1 MKKKSLLTRRFLLS
15 AAIVISALLL
25 VTQTVY
31 ARTFSKIVA
40 FGDSLTDYGNLHQL
54 VPAAP
59 VVFSNGDVWVQY
71 LAQDWG
77 ATLDNNAIAG
87 AMTQY
92 NVDLSGPYGLLGEIN
107 DYTTSMPSFDPDN
120 TLFVVWIGSN
130 DMLAFLNTDP
140 NPADDAPTLISTAM
154 GNISEGMSQLV
165 AAGARYFLVLG
176 LPDIGKA
183 PRIVGNETES
193 ALVSTLAESYNQA
206 LQATINGL
214 EEANPDVKI
223 YYFDVFSYMDQI
235 IASGVFP
242 NTTGTY
248 LILTENWGYT
258 YNEDGSLKH
267 HDNASDY
274 MFWDSIHPMTATH
287 KLLADKVSA
296 YVDPEG
302 QIDIKHSAACFI
314 DTASGGT
321 SLPSGTIPLA
331 LILLGIGLPFG
342 VLYIRKQ

>member
-1 MKKKSLLTRRFLLS
+1 MKKKSFLTRPFLLS
-15 AAIVISALLL
+15 AAVVISALLL
-25 VTQTVY
+25 FTQTVY
-31 ARTFSKIVA
+31 ARSFSNIVA

-54 VPAAP
+54 VPDAP
-59 VVFSNGDVWVQY
+59 IVFSNGDVWVQY
-71 LAQDWG
+71 LAQDWN

-107 DYTTSMPSFDPDN
+107 DYTTSSPSFDPDN
-120 TLFVVWIGSN
+120 TLFVVWIGGN
-130 DMLAFLNTDP
+130 DMLSFLATDP
-140 NPADDAPTLISTAM
+140 NPADDAGTFISTAM
-154 GNISEGMSQLV
+154 GNISQGMSQLI
-165 AAGARYFLVLG
+165 AAGAKYFLVLS
-176 LPDIGKA
+176 LPDIGKT
-183 PRIVGNETES
+183 PRIVGDEAKS
-193 ALVSTLAESYNQA
+193 ALVTALTENYNQA
-206 LQATINGL
+206 LKSTVDGL
-214 EEANPDVKI
+214 GAANPDIKV
-223 YYFDVFSYMDQI
+223 YSFDVFSYMNQI
-235 IASGVFP
+235 IQSGVFP

-248 LILTENWGYT
+248 LILTENWKYT

-287 KLLADKVSA
+287 KLLADKVAA

-302 QIDIKHSAACFI
+302 QIDIKNSPACFI

-321 SLPSGTIPLA
+321 ALPSGTIPLA